1 MKILVT
7 GSNGL
12 LGNKITDVL
21 KNHSSHTLINTS
33 KGTDRY
39 PQPGGYTYESMDI
52 TDRDDVF
59 RVIAKFRPDT
69 IINTAA
75 MTNVDA
81 CEKDPEGC
89 RRLNVD
95 AVRYLTEACRQYDIY
110 LVHISTDFIFDGTNG
125 LLDEDAKPN
134 PLSIYGHSKLD
145 SEKIVLSAGI
155 RASILR
161 TILVYGY
168 APGLSRTNIVLWA
181 KGALEKGQPIRVVND
196 QFRTPT
202 LAEDLA
208 RACVLAAEKQAEGI
222 YHISGKDYLSIVDIV
237 YAVAKFWNLD
247 ASIVTPVD
255 SATLGQPANRP
266 PRTGFVIDK
275 ARRVL
280 GYEPHTFMEGL
291 AVVDSCLKKA

>member
-12 LGNKITDVL
+12 LGNKITDLL
-21 KNHSSHTLINTS
+21 KHHPTYTLINTS
-33 KGTDRY
+33 KGIDRY
-39 PQPGGYTYESMDI
+39 PEPGGYIYESMDI
-52 TDRDDVF
+52 TSREDIF
-59 RVIAKFRPDT
+59 RAIAMHRPDA

-89 RRLNVD
+89 WSLNVA
-95 AVRYLTEACRQYDIY
+95 AVKYLSEACRQYDIY

-125 LLDEDAKPN
+125 MLSEDAKPN
-134 PLSIYGHSKLD
+134 PLSIYGQSKLA
-145 SEKIVLSAGI
+145 SEKIIQQSEI

-161 TILVYGY
+161 TILVYGF
-168 APGLSRTNIVLWA
+168 APGLSRSNIVLWA

-208 RACVLAAEKQAEGI
+208 KACVLAIEKQAQGI
-222 YHISGKDYLSIVDIV
+222 FHISGKDYMSIVDIV
-237 YAVAKFWNLD
+237 YAVAEFWDLD

-255 SATLGQPANRP
+255 SITLGQPANRP
-266 PRTGFVIDK
+266 PRTGFIIDK
-275 ARRVL
+275 ARREL
-280 GYEPHTFMEGL
+280 GFEPHSFKEGL
-291 AVVDSCLKKA
+291 AIVDSCLKKA

>member
-12 LGNKITDVL
+12 LGNKITDLL
-21 KNHSSHTLINTS
+21 KNHPEHTLINTS
-33 KGTDRY
+33 KGIDRY
-39 PQPGGYTYESMDI
+39 PQPGGYLYESMDI
-52 TDRDDVF
+52 TDREDVF
-59 RVIAKFRPDT
+59 RVVAKHRPDA

-95 AVRYLTEACRQYDIY
+95 AVRYLTEACRQYNMY

-125 LLDEDAKPN
+125 LLAEDATPN

-208 RACVLAAEKQAEGI
+208 KACVLAVEKQAEGI
-222 YHISGKDYLSIVDIV
+222 YHISGKDYMSIVDIV
-237 YAVAKFWNLD
+237 YAVARFWNLD

-266 PRTGFVIDK
+266 PRTGFIIDK
-275 ARRVL
+275 ARREL
-280 GYEPHTFMEGL
+280 GYEPHSFMEGL

>member
-12 LGNKITDVL
+12 LGNKITDML
-21 KNHSSHTLINTS
+21 RHHPSYTLINTS
-33 KGTDRY
+33 KGIDRY
-39 PQPGGYTYESMDI
+39 PEPGGYIYESMDI
-52 TDRDDVF
+52 TSREDIF
-59 RVIAKFRPDT
+59 RTVAMHRPDA

-89 RRLNVD
+89 RSLNVA
-95 AVRYLTEACRQYDIY
+95 AVQYLSEACRQYDTY

-125 LLDEDAKPN
+125 LLSEDAKPN
-134 PLSIYGHSKLD
+134 PLSIYGQSKLD
-145 SEKIVLSAGI
+145 SEKIILQSEI

-161 TILVYGY
+161 TILVYGF
-168 APGLSRTNIVLWA
+168 APGLSRSNIVLWA

-208 RACVLAAEKQAEGI
+208 KACLLAIEKQAQGI
-222 YHISGKDYLSIVDIV
+222 YHISGKDYMSIVDIV
-237 YAVAKFWNLD
+237 YAVAEFWNLD

-255 SATLGQPANRP
+255 SMTLGQPANRP
-266 PRTGFVIDK
+266 PRTGFIIDK
-275 ARRVL
+275 ARREL
-280 GYEPHTFMEGL
+280 GFEPHSFKEGL
-291 AVVDSCLKKA
+291 SIVDYCLKKA